1 MKNFT
6 QLEIVSSGKD
16 PLPNWYWLTTPDE
29 FDETIE
35 ELKMFPPDPD
45 IGEFVLAFD
54 IETTGLN
61 PFEDNITAF
70 AFCDGKRSFFVEWK
84 TFAASEHADWIFSDE
99 VRLIMHNAKFDLKFL
114 KEKGEEIPDKFH
126 DTMLLAY
133 VLDSS
138 QKNYS
143 LDALC
148 KVILGEPN
156 EWKAG
161 VNFKKALPPM
171 IKLFPYTCADVHY
184 TYKMFKVLNKIVKSA
199 GKDLDFIYRL
209 ELALS
214 KVLIDMELDGCK
226 LDVKGLHRLSSEL
239 FEKEMLLEARIHDG
253 RPFNINS
260 LQQLKDRLSAAGET
274 VTKTLRHTDLEA
286 MSTVLAKNVL
296 QYRKVHKMRATYV
309 EPLANKLDE
318 NDHVHCDYK
327 QHGTATGRISCQN
340 PNLQNVPRGDTTE
353 GVGSVSIR
361 SLFINPK
368 PPETELLIIDYKQIE
383 MRFFA
388 HYANDERIIK
398 AIRSGEDLHT
408 DTASSI
414 FDKPYD
420 QITKQER
427 SFSKTINFGIIYG
440 MREAKLADT
449 LEIGVDEATEI
460 LHRYY
465 DKYPAVRRLQESC
478 TKYVKKKKF
487 IKNFYGRMRRMPP
500 QKYHA
505 ALNTLIQSTAADF
518 FKLRMIKLWKFLL
531 DYKSHIVLNVHD
543 EIVIVHYK
551 EEDLEKQIMDVLE
564 DHDGFRVPILCDSI
578 VSQESWAAK

>member
-6 QLEIVSSGKD
+6 QLEIVPTGKE

-35 ELKMFPPDPD
+35 ELKTFPPDPD
-45 IGEFVLAFD
+45 FGELILAFD

-61 PFEDNITAF
+61 PFEDKILAF
-70 AFCDGKRSFFVEWK
+70 AFCDGKRSFFVEWDK
-84 TFAASEHADWIFSDE
+84 FAASEHADWIFSDE
-99 VRLIMHNAKFDLKFL
+99 VRLVMHNAKFDLKFL
-114 KEKGEEIPDKFH
+114 KEKGEDIPNKFH
-126 DTMLLAY
+126 DTMLLTY

-148 KVILGEPN
+148 KVVLNEPN
-156 EWKAG
+156 EWKSE
-161 VNFKKALPPM
+161 VSFKKMTPPM
-171 IKLFPYTCADVHY
+171 IKLYPYTCADVHY
-184 TYKMFKVLNKIVKSA
+184 TYKMFKVLYKALNNADNK
-199 GKDLDFIYRL
+199 LEFIYRL

-214 KVLIDMELDGCK
+214 KVLIDMELEGCK
-226 LDVKGLHRLSSEL
+226 LDLEGLHRLSSEL
-239 FEKEMLLEARIHDG
+239 FDKEIRLEEKIHNG

-260 LQQLKDRLSAAGET
+260 LKQLKQRLVEAGDP
-274 VTKTLRHTDLEA
+274 VTKTLRQVDLEGMKSDFA
-286 MSTVLAKNVL
+286 QDVL

-309 EPLANKLDE
+309 EPLANKLD
-318 NDHVHCDYK
+318 DRGHIHCDYK

-340 PNLQNVPRGDTTE
+340 PNLQNVPRGDTTA

-361 SLFINPK
+361 SLFINPY

-388 HYANDERIIK
+388 HYAQDERVIK
-398 AIRSGEDLHT
+398 AITSGEDLHK
-408 DTASSI
+408 DTAATI
-414 FDKPYD
+414 FDAAYEEVSKE
-420 QITKQER
+420 QRT
-427 SFSKTINFGIIYG
+427 FAKTINFGIIYG
-440 MREAKLADT
+440 MREGKLADT
-449 LEIGVDEATEI
+449 LGIGVDEATDM

-465 DKYPAVRRLQESC
+465 MKYPAVKRLQESC
-478 TKYVKKKKF
+478 TDYVRKKKF
-487 IKNFYGRMRRMPP
+487 IKNYYGRRRLMPQ

-518 FKLRMIKLWKFLL
+518 FKIKMIKLWKFLL

-551 EEDLEKQIMDVLE
+551 EEDLQKQIMDVLE
-564 DHDGFRVPILCDSI
+564 ERDEFRVPILCDAI
-578 VSQESWAAK
+578 VSQKSWAAK